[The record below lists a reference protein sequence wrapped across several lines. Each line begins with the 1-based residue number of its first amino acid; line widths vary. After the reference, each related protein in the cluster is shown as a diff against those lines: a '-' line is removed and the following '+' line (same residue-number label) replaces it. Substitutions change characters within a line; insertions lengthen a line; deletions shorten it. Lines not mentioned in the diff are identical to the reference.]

1 MAKFKGM
8 NCLWYLVRSWCLG
21 LSSWPVILSGL
32 AGMTP
37 WTTWESLVCSVRRWN
52 HPVGWIRTSYLDF
65 ALRRWMWPWPHSR
78 VPLSPFWNMNLFRV
92 SVIRRSFGLG
102 DSLLKRQSPF
112 FKHPKTLKCWWGS
125 RSDLTQAKGAQ
136 DWGRR
141 VRGQMESGSV
151 CVNI

>member
-102 DSLLKRQSPF
+102 TWGFSAKKTKPLLQASQDFEVLLGVKVRPNTVQRDTRLGQESEGTNGIRLSL
-112 FKHPKTLKCWWGS
+112 C
-125 RSDLTQAKGAQ
+125 
-136 DWGRR
+136 
-141 VRGQMESGSV
+141 
-151 CVNI
+151 